1 MTHSPQLSK
10 SDHLCRHCLSTKVE
24 AACRRPQ
31 SFVRKSHGDG
41 SLRKPKQRV
50 DDRSRFYARAM
61 ETACHVCRVRRGGG
75 FHSLMKITSSAGI
88 VSTAL
93 IPYVTSLHFS
103 TTTSRS
109 RNICLRV
116 NIGSYRLRCIPMLKA
131 IPISTAMSLNIL
143 REIVRVG
150 ALTRDCST

>member
-1 MTHSPQLSK
+1 MSNTLHKACLLRHSYCPHHGIQITASNGFQCK
-10 SDHLCRHCLSTKVE
+10 T
-24 AACRRPQ
+24 
-31 SFVRKSHGDG
+31 HGDG
-41 SLRKPKQRV
+41 SQRKPKQRV
-50 DDRSRFYARAM
+50 DDRSRLYARAM
-61 ETACHVCRVRRGGG
+61 ETACNMGW
-75 FHSLMKITSSAGI
+75 MKITSSAEM

-93 IPYVTSLHFS
+93 IPDVNSLHVS

-116 NIGSYRLRCIPMLKA
+116 NIGSWRLRCIPMLKA